1 MGRLKRMSNK
11 PLFGPVLTEAVFP
24 LGARIFISAIFVQGA
39 LGKILGWSGQASY
52 MQSHNLPAQLIPTM
66 LGVALLI
73 EAAGVLCLL
82 VGWQARA
89 AAFVMF
95 LYLGVVSVLLHNF
108 WAAQGMAAAGMQTQF
123 LKNVGIMGGLL
134 MIAADGPGRWSADAR
149 GNSRQPGKMGKM
161 ERIEV

>member
-1 MGRLKRMSNK
+1 MFNTFR
-11 PLFGPVLTEAVFP
+11 FGPVWSDAIFP
-24 LGARIFISAIFVQGA
+24 LVSRLLICAIFVQGA

-52 MQSHNLPAQLIPTM
+52 MQSHHLPAQLIPAM

-73 EAAGVLCLL
+73 EVGGVLCLL
-82 VGWQARA
+82 VGWNARA

-108 WAAQGMAAAGMQTQF
+108 WAAQGMAAGGMQTQF

-134 MIAADGPGRWSADAR
+134 MIAASGPGKWSLD
-149 GNSRQPGKMGKM
+149 G
-161 ERIEV
+161 